1 MARGDRSRRPGNFA
15 GGETQV
21 RPLLVENRNITGAA
35 LALGAGI
42 MGLHWLPFPD
52 GNALLQLVLLEK
64 PYLFYGI
71 KYAYLG
77 MLFSTPCIVSSVLLS
92 LAYIFVIRQEPLTAL
107 AKLPPYPEPSGR
119 ERLFV
124 IVGEIH
130 HPKKPDPAE
139 CPYWLTI
146 PDRGLYTGIM
156 IFGAI
161 GSGKTSGC
169 MYPFAEQILAYRA
182 TDPEKRIGGLFLEV
196 KGDFCQKVK
205 RILDQHGRGEDYL
218 EVSLV
223 SPYRYNPL
231 YNDLDAYALAYGIA
245 SLLNNLFG
253 KGKEPF
259 WQQAYTNLVKFVI
272 LLHKV
277 LYDYVTLF
285 DVYQGAINPDLLEQK
300 IQEGERPFE
309 SEFLLISIEAFLADP
324 ELENHPFERDGEA
337 SRMKAPA
344 TEDLRRYLEER
355 NVVYEVQTESG
366 GSAGSNRTWDP
377 DRREQ
382 FEAVKRWFYQ
392 DWKRIE
398 PRLRTSIVEG
408 ISVFLSQF
416 DDNPAVK
423 RIFCPPKETYDPV
436 KNKDGRYGKPLP
448 PFAELL
454 EKGVVC
460 ALNFPVSA
468 NPGLARTIGTLMKQD
483 FQRAVVNRIPRM
495 EREPGR
501 HWREVIFL
509 CDEYQ
514 SFATAGEN
522 DPSGDEKFFALSRQA
537 RCIPIVAT
545 QSISSLRSTLPGET
559 WRTLLQTFRTKI
571 FLALSDDFSA
581 KTASELCGKEE
592 QLKLNYSLSEHGQ
605 DAGVSVLTGLAAAR
619 RATVGATKGYN
630 VQRDFVF
637 EPKIFAELK
646 NAQAIILAY
655 DGLNPR
661 PPSYCYLKPYY
672 LDKNTTY
679 FEQLSKGEI

>member
-1 MARGDRSRRPGNFA
+1 MRR
-15 GGETQV
+15 
-21 RPLLVENRNITGAA
+21 LVENRNVTSAA
-35 LALGAGI
+35 LGLGAGI
-42 MGLHWLPFPD
+42 ISLRRLPFPEE
-52 GNALLQLVLLEK
+52 NALLQLVLLENS
-64 PYLFYGI
+64 YLFYGI
-71 KYAYLG
+71 KYAYLA
-77 MLFSTPCIVSSVLLS
+77 MLFSTPCIFVSVLLS
-92 LAYIFVIRQEPLTAL
+92 LSYIFMVRQGLRTAL
-107 AKLPPYPEPSGR
+107 AKLPLYPEPAGR
-119 ERLFV
+119 DRLYV
-124 IVGEIH
+124 IAGEIH
-130 HPKKPDPAE
+130 HPKRPEPAKH
-139 CPYWLTI
+139 PSWLII
-146 PDRGLYTGIM
+146 PERGLYTGII

-169 MYPFAEQILAYRA
+169 MYPFTEQILAYRA
-182 TDPEKRIGGLFLEV
+182 DDSEKRVGGLFLEA
-196 KGDFCQKVK
+196 KGDFCYKVK
-205 RILDQHGRGEDYL
+205 RILEQYGRGEDYL
-218 EVSLV
+218 EVSLD

-272 LLHKV
+272 LLYKV

-300 IQEGERPFE
+300 IQEGERLFE
-309 SEFLLISIEAFLADP
+309 SEFLLISIEGFLADP
-324 ELENHPFERDGEA
+324 ELEKHPFERDGEA

-344 TEDLRRYLEER
+344 TEELRRCLEER
-355 NVVYEVQTESG
+355 KVPYEVQTESG
-366 GSAGSNRTWDP
+366 GNAASNRAWDP
-377 DRREQ
+377 DRREK
-382 FEAVKRWFYQ
+382 FEAVKRWFHQ

-408 ISVFLSQF
+408 ISVFLSLF
-416 DDNPAVK
+416 DDNPSVK
-423 RIFCPPKETYDPV
+423 RVFCPPKETYDPV
-436 KNKDGRYGKPLP
+436 ANHDGRYGKPLP
-448 PFAELL
+448 PFSELI
-454 EKGVVC
+454 ESGAVC

-495 EREPGR
+495 ERAPER
-501 HWREVIFL
+501 HWREAVFL

-537 RCIPIVAT
+537 KCIPIVAT

-571 FLALSDDFSA
+571 FLSLSDDFSA

-592 QLKLNYSLSEHGQ
+592 QLKLSYSFSEHGQ
-605 DAGVSVLTGLAAAR
+605 DAGVSVLTGLATAQ
-619 RATVGATKGYN
+619 RASIGASKGYS

-672 LDKNTTY
+672 LDRNTTY
-679 FEQLSKGEI
+679 FEQLAKGEI